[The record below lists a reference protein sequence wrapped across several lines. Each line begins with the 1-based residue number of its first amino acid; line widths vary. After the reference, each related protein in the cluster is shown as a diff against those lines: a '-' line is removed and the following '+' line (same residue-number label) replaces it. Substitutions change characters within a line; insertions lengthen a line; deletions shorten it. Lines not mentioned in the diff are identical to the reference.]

1 MIPIQFTNADDN
13 DSYIDHRQLELPAI
27 PARESFLTLDGKS
40 YRVGYADWTIWSND
54 EHQTQV
60 RVSLY
65 PIRPNSN

>member
-1 MIPIQFTNADDN
+1 MIPIQFTNADDG
-13 DSYIDHRQLELPAI
+13 DSYICGEVELPAI

-40 YRVGYADWTIWSND
+40 YRVGYADWTIWPKDANFN
-54 EHQTQV
+54 QV